1 VVEIIALLRAL
12 LVQLI
17 KVLLAVL
24 ILHHLALMA
33 VAEVVALQL

>member
-12 LVQLI
+12 LAQLI

-33 VAEVVALQL
+33 EAVVEVQEL